1 MSQNTLEDQVIT
13 ILSEVNEIYAKTEI
27 KQKYTNIHEFPVEIK
42 LQFPILPDYN
52 LTKFI
57 VTLDNKV
64 IISKILEAEKGKEKY
79 NDEISSGNT
88 AFYGSIF
95 ESGEKM
101 EINIGNLLPKKKIE
115 IKSVYLQNIN
125 SEDMSYCFSLI
136 QLYPVMII
144 NNDKIGEK
152 NIIMKGIKCN
162 IYLTT
167 QSSLTRFILLNKR
180 KDIKYITDFS
190 QSLTYV
196 KIFFEKINE
205 SFQAFKSLPYS
216 TLKILF
222 RTENMHIPV
231 LYSQYNEEKDET
243 SFLIRYM
250 YSNINIPSK
259 LSEKLDKGDINDLQ
273 YFNAE
278 NFIDLDQNVSYYDEY
293 GIKFK
298 NGKSYPSCYIFLID
312 QSGSMIGE
320 RIEIV
325 KTTLIYFLRSLTFGS
340 YFQLIGFGT
349 QFIKYMEKPILCN
362 KENINKI
369 IKVISDLKANLLL
382 TFLKN
387 PLKEAYEQKVEINLP
402 KNIIIITDGKI
413 FDAEDCFDIIKKSP
427 NNGVFHCIGIGE
439 NYNKYFIEEA
449 AKLGKG
455 SKFFIGNI
463 ENLFYDIFKLL
474 NIFSQ
479 KYIQNIN
486 IDILNYKEY
495 FFDKKYKTYLNN
507 YFVTQNDII
516 SYGFICP
523 KKFFHSDAKKTIKAR
538 INFNIDEKEKE
549 SKEVDINEIQIL
561 NNGDELGKIIVG
573 SLINNSESN
582 KKMTNDEIINLSIN
596 YEVLSKYTCFFGS
609 FKNEEK
615 NKKGLIN
622 INQYY
627 VPDDR
632 RPNVKISYPKTGKH
646 GHSKKIKTVLNEEE
660 NKCSQLIEENFD
672 NHENYAFD
680 MKNEEF
686 NLIKKIIEEQ
696 DFDDGSW
703 EKKYFID
710 EKYSKIFDEISEYFK
725 KKNVKDDLLKKI
737 CCTYVIIYVLNK
749 YFDRYIII
757 WNQIAQK
764 GLHFLQVNEIEYDK
778 VILENLNE

>member
-1 MSQNTLEDQVIT
+1 MNQNIFEDQVIT
-13 ILSEVNEIYAKTEI
+13 ILSEVNEIFAKTEI
-27 KQKYTNIHEFPVEIK
+27 KQKYTNVYEFPIEIK

-52 LTKFI
+52 LIKFI
-57 VTLDNKV
+57 VTLDKQI
-64 IISKILEAEKGKEKY
+64 IISKILERERGKEKY
-79 NDEISSGNT
+79 NDEIASGNT

-101 EINIGNLLPKKKIE
+101 EINIGNLLPKKTIE
-115 IKSVYLQNIN
+115 IKAIYLQNIN

-144 NNDKIGEK
+144 NSDKIGEK

-180 KDIKYITDFS
+180 KDIKYTTDFS

-205 SFQAFKSLPYS
+205 SNQSFKSLPYS

-278 NFIDLDQNVSYYDEY
+278 NFIDLDQNVSYYDKY

-298 NGKSYPSCYIFLID
+298 NGKSYPSCFIFLID

-320 RIEIV
+320 RIEIL
-325 KTTLIYFLRSLTFGS
+325 KTTLIYFLKSLTFGS
-340 YFQLIGFGT
+340 YFQLIGFGS
-349 QFIKYMEKPILCN
+349 QFIKYMEEPILYN

-369 IKVISDLKANLLL
+369 IKVISNLQANLVL

-387 PLKEAYEQKVEINLP
+387 PLKDAFEQKVEINLP

-413 FDAEDCFDIIKKSP
+413 FDAGDCINIIKQNN
-427 NNGVFHCIGIGE
+427 NNGILHCIGIGE
-439 NYNKYFIEEA
+439 DYNKYFIEEA

-455 SKFFIGNI
+455 LKFFISNI
-463 ENLFYDIFKLL
+463 QNLFYDIFKLL

-479 KYIQNIN
+479 KYLQNIN

-495 FFDKKYKTYLNN
+495 FFDKKYNTYFNN
-507 YFVTQNDII
+507 YFITQNDII

-523 KKFFHSDAKKTIKAR
+523 KKFFCSEIKKTIQAK
-538 INFNIDEKEKE
+538 INFDNDIKETKE
-549 SKEVDINEIQIL
+549 ININEIEIL

-582 KKMTNDEIINLSIN
+582 KKLTKDEIIKLSQN
-596 YEVLSKYTCFFGS
+596 YEVLSNYTCFFGS
-609 FKNEEK
+609 VKNEAK

-622 INQYY
+622 INQFY
-627 VPDDR
+627 VPDDK

-646 GHSKKIKTVLNEEE
+646 GHAKKIKTVLNEEE
-660 NKCSQLIEENFD
+660 IKCSQLIEENFD
-672 NHENYAFD
+672 NSEKYGFD
-680 MKNEEF
+680 MNNEEMK
-686 NLIKKIIEEQ
+686 LIKKIIDEQ
-696 DFDDGSW
+696 GIEDGSW
-703 EKKYFID
+703 GKKIFND
-710 EKYSKIFDEISEYFK
+710 EKYLKIFGKISDYFK
-725 KKNVKDDLLKKI
+725 KEKNIKDDLLEKV
-737 CCTYVIIYVLNK
+737 CCTYFIIYILNE
-749 YFDRYIII
+749 YFERYVNI
-757 WNQIAQK
+757 WNQITQK
-764 GLHFLQVNEIEYDK
+764 GLYFLQINGIEYDK
-778 VILENLNE
+778 VIIENLKE